1 MRYPKRRA
9 RLDAIESSLRDLCH
23 QLEIM
28 KTILI
33 VKEPEST
40 MAANAFEGLRKQIV
54 AVAQE
59 HWAHLAQLAAMDVA
73 VNHVTEVSEL
83 RGVSK
88 EWLDQAGVLR
98 VDDPTHKNAAEIF
111 ETVGGGAEI
120 VEIFQP
126 AYLDSATGRIIKA
139 GRLKLGY
146 NRRIQ
151 VDTNVQA
158 DGELDDRTDGARDSV
173 ALAVAADEESVGE
186 SHSREEQV

>member
-33 VKEPEST
+33 VKEPGST
-40 MAANAFEGLRKQIV
+40 MAADAFEGLRKQIV

-59 HWAHLAQLAAMDVA
+59 HWAHLAQLATMDVA
-73 VNHVTEVSEL
+73 VNHVAEVSEL
-83 RGVSK
+83 RRVSK

-98 VDDPTHKNAAEIF
+98 VDDPGHKDAAENF
-111 ETVGGGAEI
+111 ETVGRGSEV

-126 AYLDSATGRIIKA
+126 AYVDSATGRVIKA
-139 GRLKLGY
+139 GRLKLGDI
-146 NRRIQ
+146 RRIQ
-151 VDTNVQA
+151 VDTDVQA
-158 DGELDDRTDGARDSV
+158 DGEHDDSTDGARGSV
-173 ALAVAADEESVGE
+173 ALAVAADEKSVEE
-186 SHSREEQV
+186 SHSREEEG